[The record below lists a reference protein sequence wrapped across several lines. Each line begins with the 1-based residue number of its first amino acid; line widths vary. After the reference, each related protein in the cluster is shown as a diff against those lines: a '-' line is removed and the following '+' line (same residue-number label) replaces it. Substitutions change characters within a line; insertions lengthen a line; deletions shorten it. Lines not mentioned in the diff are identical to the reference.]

1 MFFVSLGQTNLKF
14 QIIILDYQSQNNGL
28 ILFAQNHGYITPY
41 YEDMRFLLTFPIV
54 VCAA

>member
-14 QIIILDYQSQNNGL
+14 PIIILDYQSQNNGL

-41 YEDMRFLLTFPIV
+41 EDMRFLFTFPV
-54 VCAA
+54 VSCAA